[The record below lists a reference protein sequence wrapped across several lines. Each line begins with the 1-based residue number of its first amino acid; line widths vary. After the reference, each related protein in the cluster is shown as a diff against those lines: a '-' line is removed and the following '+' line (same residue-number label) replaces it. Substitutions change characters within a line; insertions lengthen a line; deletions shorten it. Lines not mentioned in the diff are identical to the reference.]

1 MKSQT
6 SSQRWFFD
14 RLVGRSPRSGSP
26 FLQCPERSDTLK
38 SFDTIILTVW
48 IGFCLFAATGLV
60 ALGADPVAPRVDPA
74 AFQAAVDRAVEFL
87 RVKAQAPDGSFSGSV
102 GPGPT
107 AIVVTALLR
116 HGVGVED
123 PLVAN
128 GLKYLEG
135 LRHEDGGIY
144 QPGALYANYETC
156 LAIMCFSAANK
167 DGRYTKLLK
176 DAEAFVKGQQWGTGQ
191 PVDPSDFNYGG
202 AGYGRHKRPDLS
214 NTQFFI
220 EALRALGNGP
230 EDEAIQKALVFVSR
244 CQNFE
249 SEHNTT
255 GFAAK
260 NPDGGFYYTPAS
272 GGVSMADKTPEG
284 GLRSYGS
291 MTYAGLKSMIH
302 AGVGPDDPRVKA
314 AFEWIRRHYTLESN
328 PGMGNAGLYYYY
340 HTFAKALD
348 AMKLD
353 VVEDDRGVKHAWRQE
368 LAAEILRRQRPDG
381 SWINDNPRWMEADP
395 SLVTGYALLTLAYCR
410 PATASP

>member
-1 MKSQT
+1 MRVLDSMAFVVWT
-6 SSQRWFFD
+6 GIC
-14 RLVGRSPRSGSP
+14 LVGASAVEAA
-26 FLQCPERSDTLK
+26 QPE
-38 SFDTIILTVW
+38 IV
-48 IGFCLFAATGLV
+48 G
-60 ALGADPVAPRVDPA
+60 PRVEPT
-74 AFQAAVDRAVEFL
+74 AFRAAVDRAIEFL

-107 AIVVTALLR
+107 AIIVTALLR
-116 HGVGVED
+116 HDVGVDD
-123 PLVAN
+123 PLVAK

-135 LRHEDGGIY
+135 LRRQDGGIY

-176 DAEAFVKGQQWGTGQ
+176 EAEAFVKGQQWGTGQ
-191 PVDPSDFNYGG
+191 PAERADFNYGG
-202 AGYGRHKRPDLS
+202 AGYGKHKRPDLS

-220 EALRALGNGP
+220 EALRSLGNGP

-314 AFEWIRRHYTLESN
+314 AFDWIRKHYTVEAN

-353 VVEDDRGVKHAWRQE
+353 VVEDARGVKHAWRQE

-381 SWINDNPRWMEADP
+381 SWINDNPRWLEGDP

-410 PATASP
+410 PGNAPR

>member
-1 MKSQT
+1 
-6 SSQRWFFD
+6 
-14 RLVGRSPRSGSP
+14 V
-26 FLQCPERSDTLK
+26 
-38 SFDTIILTVW
+38 
-48 IGFCLFAATGLV
+48 
-60 ALGADPVAPRVDPA
+60 
-74 AFQAAVDRAVEFL
+74 
-87 RVKAQAPDGSFSGSV
+87 VK
-102 GPGPT
+102 
-107 AIVVTALLR
+107 
-116 HGVGVED
+116 
-123 PLVAN
+123 

-135 LRHEDGGIY
+135 LKHQDGGIY

-176 DAEAFVKGQQWGTGQ
+176 EAEAFVKGQQWGTGQ
-191 PVDPSDFNYGG
+191 PADRTDFNYGG
-202 AGYGRHKRPDLS
+202 AGYGKHKRPDLS

-272 GGVSMADKTPEG
+272 GGVSMADKTSEG

-314 AFEWIRRHYTLESN
+314 AFDWIRKHYTVETN

-353 VVEDDRGVKHAWRQE
+353 VIEDARGVKHAWREE

-381 SWINDNPRWMEADP
+381 SWINDNPRWLEGDP

-410 PATASP
+410 PANESR